1 MLTTAQLRGVIPPLL
16 TPILEDETLDEPAF
30 RRLVEYMIDGGC
42 HALFVQGSTGES
54 VMLAPEVKKRTWCLA
69 KEVAAGRVPIL
80 AGIIA
85 QSHKGAA
92 ATAEL
97 AADCG
102 ADAAV
107 AVTPYYFAYSQGE
120 LIDYFTRLADE
131 IALPLIVYNIPQRTG
146 NPLAVETILKLSEH
160 PRILGVKD
168 TSENFMAISR
178 MISLTRGRTDFAV
191 LPGTETLMAPAVLM
205 GAAGAVL
212 GVANLA
218 PHFCVRLYD
227 AAMAR
232 DLDQVHVL
240 QDQMEDLFR
249 IFRHYSRG
257 EVSIGV
263 GLGGLKLAASLLGLL
278 HERQCFPAKRPGDAA
293 EMKEMVEGWI
303 GQGILEPPR

>member
-1 MLTTAQLRGVIPPLL
+1 MLTSADLRGVIPPLL
-16 TPILEDETLDEPAF
+16 TPILEGETLDEAAF

-42 HALFVQGSTGES
+42 HALFVQGSSGES
-54 VMLAPEVKKRTWCLA
+54 VALAKREREKTLRIA
-69 KEVAAGRVPIL
+69 KEVSAGRVPIL
-80 AGIIA
+80 AGVIGQCYHDAIGNA
-85 QSHKGAA
+85 EMAA
-92 ATAEL
+92 EC
-97 AADCG
+97 D

-107 AVTPYYFAYSQGE
+107 AVTPYYFGYSQAE
-120 LIDYFTRLADE
+120 LVEYFTRLADE

-146 NPLAVETILKLSEH
+146 NPLAVDTILKLSEH

-205 GAAGAVL
+205 GGAGAVL

-218 PHFCVRLYD
+218 PHFCVRLYE
-227 AAMAR
+227 AALAG
-232 DLDQVHVL
+232 DLGRVRVM

-257 EVSIGV
+257 EVSIGA
-263 GLGGLKLAASLLGLL
+263 GLGGLKLAVSLLGLMD
-278 HERQCFPAKRPGDAA
+278 ERQCFPGRRPGDAA
-293 EMKEMVEGWI
+293 DMKEMVDGWI
-303 GQGILEPPR
+303 AQGIIEPPK